1 MNILIADDHEL
12 VRAGLIRV
20 IAEQFPTAKIKE
32 VDNGRDAE
40 KLGRTE
46 KWDIIIMDMAMP
58 EKTGLEVLKQL
69 RTESIKTPVLLFS
82 IHPENQ
88 YAIRVLKAG
97 GNGYLSKDCPMIEF
111 TEVMKIIMSGRK
123 YISPSVAE
131 KLATKFDDDGN
142 KEEHELISD
151 RELQVLKLIASGKA
165 VSEIADMLAL
175 SAATISTYRHRL
187 LEKMQLKNNA
197 ELTHY
202 AINHQLV

>member
-20 IAEQFPTAKIKE
+20 IVDEFPSAVIKE
-32 VDNGRDAE
+32 VGNGKDAE
-40 KLGRTE
+40 KLGRTG
-46 KWDIIIMDMAMP
+46 KWDIIILDMAMP

-69 RTESIKTPVLLFS
+69 RAEAIKTPILLFS

-97 GNGYLSKDCPMIEF
+97 GNGYVSKDCPAAEF
-111 TEVMKIIMSGRK
+111 ILVIKTILSGRK
-123 YISPSVAE
+123 YISSSVAE
-131 KLATKFDDDGN
+131 KLASKFGDDVS

-151 RELQVLKLIASGKA
+151 RELQVLKFIASGKS
-165 VSEIADMLAL
+165 VTEIAEQLAL
-175 SAATISTYRHRL
+175 SSATISTYRHRL

-202 AINHQLV
+202 AISNHLV

>member
-20 IAEQFPTAKIKE
+20 IVQEFPKAKIHE
-32 VDNGRDAE
+32 VENGKDAE
-40 KLGRTE
+40 KCGRKD
-46 KWDIIIMDMAMP
+46 KWDIMILDMAMP
-58 EKTGLEVLKQL
+58 EKSGLEVLKQL
-69 RTESIKTPVLLFS
+69 RAEAIKTPVLLFS
-82 IHPENQ
+82 IHPESQ

-97 GNGYLSKDCPMIEF
+97 GNGYLSKDCHLTDFVAVIR
-111 TEVMKIIMSGRK
+111 TIMSGRK

-131 KLATKFDDDGN
+131 KLAAKFDSDPR

-165 VSEIADMLAL
+165 VSDIADEL
-175 SAATISTYRHRL
+175 SLSIATISTYRHRL

-197 ELTHY
+197 ELIHY
-202 AINHQLV
+202 AINNGLA